1 MWECQELETTWRR
14 TDVTGAGHLKML
26 RDLPGEE
33 LVVERLELFPSE
45 LDGQVGVVKETLH
58 LE

>member
-1 MWECQELETTWRR
+1 MP
-14 TDVTGAGHLKML
+14 

-45 LDGQVGVVKETLH
+45 LDGQVGVVKETLN
-58 LE
+58 LK